1 MRIGSADSLAWC
13 RQGGRADRDLRVSC
27 MDPELI
33 LYIGAILI
41 YDSIYWSFTVILDA
55 MVLLLLVTVNLC
67 IQDDNGFV
75 IISIYGKL

>member
-1 MRIGSADSLAWC
+1 
-13 RQGGRADRDLRVSC
+13 